1 MVALTEHKNSPS
13 NLGYFFVCFSRN
25 MSNSELIIVNKK
37 EWGCFYEYCYL

>member
-37 EWGCFYEYCYL
+37 EITYYFK